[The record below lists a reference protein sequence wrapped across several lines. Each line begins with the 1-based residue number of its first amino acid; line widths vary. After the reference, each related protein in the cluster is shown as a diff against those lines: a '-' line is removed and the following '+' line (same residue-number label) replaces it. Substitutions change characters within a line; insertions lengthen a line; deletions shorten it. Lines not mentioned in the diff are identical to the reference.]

1 MRDSEQRLGFIST
14 KLCVSPLRDEI
25 KDLPYLTLK
34 STDVIVALRK
44 VQEML
49 ERVCFVDLKKA
60 WNVKWNVI
68 LYDKVRSCK
77 GECEGGA
84 GHVLCKT
91 AVPNV
96 FVLWTDWPVLA
107 VTADQIKL
115 LDLFC

>member
-25 KDLPYLTLK
+25 KDLSYLTLK

-68 LYDKVRSCK
+68 LYDKVRSCR
-77 GECEGGA
+77 EEM
-84 GHVLCKT
+84 
-91 AVPNV
+91 
-96 FVLWTDWPVLA
+96 
-107 VTADQIKL
+107 
-115 LDLFC
+115 